1 MRRLEGSR
9 SFLPDRFDAILAR
22 MGLPIFV
29 RRLNRRVRMPIETAQ
44 LLWTTGAFADPVGLA
59 KQWLHR
65 RLIKRVHR
73 SLFDFRY
80 ATALLLA
87 QRVGL
92 LACLDAGPKSF
103 AQAASHL
110 DAQPRAVEAL
120 MRVLESQGMLSQQDG
135 VFALSK
141 AGRLLLSADSPH
153 GITNMLELM
162 SAQAEAFGQIV
173 SGMRSG
179 ATPAAL
185 DIFDQ
190 SGSYQAFLDAVNAY
204 LLLAT
209 RDLLS
214 RIELGPIRDLIV
226 GSMGVSFSA
235 VVLERH
241 PEARVSYG
249 CLDHL
254 VAEIPRLR
262 DTYGVPPERVLGMH
276 CHGGDPS
283 EDRWGDE
290 AFDLVMLTKKMIL
303 APEQRMGE
311 KFATKAFEVLRP
323 GGVCIFWEC
332 LHTHGRPTPLPRA
345 MEAVLDLGASP
356 AGLVNT
362 EQSFRELLARIGY
375 GDIQVVPCL
384 AGTTTFVVARKR

>member
-1 MRRLEGSR
+1 M
-9 SFLPDRFDAILAR
+9 PAI
-22 MGLPIFV
+22 V
-29 RRLNRRVRMPIETAQ
+29 RRLNRRVRVPIETAQ
-44 LLWTTGAFADPVGLA
+44 LLWTTGALADPLGLA
-59 KQWLHR
+59 KQWVHR

-92 LACLDAGPKSF
+92 LACLDEGPKSF
-103 AQAASHL
+103 AHAASCL
-110 DAQPRAVEAL
+110 DAQPRGIEAL
-120 MRVLESQGMLSQQDG
+120 MRVLESQGMIEQQDG
-135 VFALSK
+135 GYALSK

-162 SAQAEAFGQIV
+162 SAQAESFGEIV
-173 SGMRSG
+173 TGMRSG

-185 DIFDQ
+185 DIFDEG
-190 SGSYQAFLDAVNAY
+190 GSYQAFLDAVNAY

-214 RIELGPIRDLIV
+214 RVALGPINDLIV

-235 VVLERH
+235 VVLDRF
-241 PEARVSYG
+241 PQARVSYG

-262 DTYGVPPERVLGMH
+262 QQYGVPPDRVAGMH

-290 AFDLVMLTKKMIL
+290 AFDMVMLTKKMIL

-311 KFATKAFEVLRP
+311 KFATKAFEVLRS

-356 AGLVNT
+356 AGMVNT
-362 EQSFRELLARIGY
+362 EQSFSELLGRIGY
-375 GDIQVVPCL
+375 SDVQVVPCL
-384 AGTTTFVVARKR
+384 GGTTTFVVARKP